1 VAANDKGRLLLRFTT
16 RGAGQRDVGSFS
28 RNQRVLHDTYNA
40 GMNRLGQRAVRAI
53 KLSGAVPEDT
63 GQLLNSIHPLFFT
76 RASRVQVT
84 IRAEATDKGRT
95 QKRGR
100 VYDYVDVTRRGH
112 KKAVIKPQVKRFQE
126 YKRRGRTPWLG
137 VRFEGHRN
145 EGVKTRMPQVAGVKV
160 GQDWVE
166 LVQDDIDREV
176 ERAQEEM
183 GRHVASRILR

>member
-112 KKAVIKPQVKRFQE
+112 KKAVIKPQV
-126 YKRRGRTPWLG
+126 
-137 VRFEGHRN
+137 
-145 EGVKTRMPQVAGVKV
+145 AGVKV